1 MDNVLDTLAQPA
13 DASEPVVALD
23 ERPVVLRDPARPGRP
38 ASPGRMARQDYEYV
52 RRGTANIFC
61 IVEPKAGRH
70 LTYATPNRTAKQFAR
85 ALRRIA
91 QRYRSARTI
100 HLVMDNLNTHRENSL
115 CATFGGD
122 AGRELRSRFTVHAR
136 RATSWRE
143 LRAAGGSSAEETPMN
158 DEEQEVRAALRER
171 LGDNEKEIRLMLGQY
186 EGRHLT
192 VRGFFRKW
200 LEGRLAEQAGW
211 MLAYINVELIAD
223 AAVALGRVVTI
234 EAAAGTAR
242 RPALY
247 VFLYKP

>member
-1 MDNVLDTLAQPA
+1 MAQPA

-100 HLVMDNLNTHRENSL
+100 HLVMDNLNTHRDRPEP
-115 CATFGGD
+115 
-122 AGRELRSRFTVHAR
+122 ELRLADP
-136 RATSWRE
+136 
-143 LRAAGGSSAEETPMN
+143 SSALS
-158 DEEQEVRAALRER
+158 R
-171 LGDNEKEIRLMLGQY
+171 
-186 EGRHLT
+186 
-192 VRGFFRKW
+192 
-200 LEGRLAEQAGW
+200 
-211 MLAYINVELIAD
+211 
-223 AAVALGRVVTI
+223 
-234 EAAAGTAR
+234 
-242 RPALY
+242 
-247 VFLYKP
+247 